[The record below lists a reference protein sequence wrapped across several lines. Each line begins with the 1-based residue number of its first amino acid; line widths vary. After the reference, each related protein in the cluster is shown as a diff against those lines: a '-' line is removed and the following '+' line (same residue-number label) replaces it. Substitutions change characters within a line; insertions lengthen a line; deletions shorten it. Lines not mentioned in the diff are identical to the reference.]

1 MTSSGAVAGRR
12 HTELIFRLLYGLGKG
27 SGKVTRMSFEM
38 FFIGRDLPVHRIGL
52 GTGHL
57 VGKGYWGPRGD
68 RADAVKLLRHA
79 ATRGVDLIDTAGD
92 YGPELAEELIAEAL
106 HPYPVG
112 LAVATKGGI
121 VRTSATEWHLDG
133 RPESL
138 REMCEASLRR
148 LKLETIELY
157 QLHRI
162 DPQVPLAEQ
171 LGALTE
177 LQGEGKIRHIGLD
190 SVSAEQARAAMELAE
205 IASVQNRFHL
215 LDREST
221 TLLELCEERQVAFLP
236 WSPLNDGALAAPG
249 RPVVDEIAKEHGAT
263 PAQVA
268 LSWLL
273 HRSKVFLPTPGTT
286 SPAHLEENLSAGD
299 LELTPEELT
308 RLSELT

>member
-1 MTSSGAVAGRR
+1 
-12 HTELIFRLLYGLGKG
+12 
-27 SGKVTRMSFEM
+27 MSFEM

-52 GTGHL
+52 GTGRL
-57 VGKGYWGPRGD
+57 VGKGYWGPGGE
-68 RADAVKLLRHA
+68 RADAVRLLRHA
-79 ATRGVDLIDTAGD
+79 VMRGVDLIDTSGD
-92 YGPELAEELIAEAL
+92 YGPGLAEELIAEAL
-106 HPYPVG
+106 RPYPVG
-112 LAVATKGGI
+112 LVIATKGGI

-148 LKLETIELY
+148 LGLETIDLY

-177 LQGEGKIRHIGLD
+177 LRNEGKIRHIGLD
-190 SVSAEQARAAMELAE
+190 SVSAEQLRAATELAE

-215 LDREST
+215 LDREAAS
-221 TLLELCEERQVAFLP
+221 LLELCEERQVAFLP
-236 WSPLNDGALAAPG
+236 WAPLNDGALTASG
-249 RPVVDEIAKEHGAT
+249 QPVVDEIAAAHDAT

-273 HRSKVFLPTPGTT
+273 HRSRVLLPAPGTT
-286 SPAHLEENLSAGD
+286 SAAHLDENLAAGD
-299 LELTPEELT
+299 LELSPEELS
-308 RLSELT
+308 RLQEIA

>member
-1 MTSSGAVAGRR
+1 
-12 HTELIFRLLYGLGKG
+12 
-27 SGKVTRMSFEM
+27 MSFEM

-52 GTGHL
+52 GTGQL
-57 VGKGYWGPRGD
+57 VGKGHWGARGD
-68 RADAVKLLRHA
+68 REDAVRLLRHA
-79 ATRGVDLIDTAGD
+79 VMRGVDLIDTAGD
-92 YGPELAEELIAEAL
+92 YGPGLAEELVAEAL

-148 LKLETIELY
+148 LKLDTIDLY

-177 LQGEGKIRHIGLD
+177 LRREGKIRHIGLD
-190 SVSAEQARAAMELAE
+190 SISAEQLRAAMELAE

-215 LDREST
+215 LDREAT
-221 TLLELCEERQVAFLP
+221 PLLELCEERRVAFLP
-236 WSPLNDGALAAPG
+236 WGPLNEGALAASG
-249 RPVVDEIAKEHGAT
+249 QPVVDEIARAHDAT

-273 HRSKVFLPTPGTT
+273 HRSKVLLPTPGTT
-286 SPAHLEENLSAGD
+286 SPAHLDENLAAGD
-299 LELTPEELT
+299 LELTSQELS
-308 RLSELT
+308 RLAELV